1 MPKILI
7 CIPTYK
13 RNNSLLEC
21 VKSIKKLNRFN
32 KNEIGILI
40 LDNTT
45 NNNSLK
51 ISKELKKT
59 KLNIY
64 HLNEKKR
71 GIVNARNKCLQAANK
86 FNPKYLA
93 FIDDDVKL
101 DKNWL
106 SNNLLIINNY
116 SADIVTGPQNY
127 LKVKQN
133 ENLINYNELFEK
145 KYNNKIKKV
154 KWAATNN
161 VFIRYKSI
169 KLIPNLKFDKNLNK
183 FGIGEDQLFFS
194 TLNNLGLKILW
205 SKKVKV
211 FEKIHSHRN
220 TSDWVKNRSFRLG
233 ILGHYID
240 TKLHG
245 KILGY
250 FLNYLKCFFYLFI
263 FFLTIINPLAKVY
276 KIKILNSFFRFY
288 GRLRGP
294 FLFKKIGFYK

>member
-1 MPKILI
+1 MKLSI
-7 CIPTYK
+7 CIPTYN
-13 RNNSLLEC
+13 RNESLKKC
-21 VKSIKKLNRFN
+21 IKSIN
-32 KNEIGILI
+32 KIKIKNKIKINI
-40 LDNTT
+40 IIVDNSK
-45 NNNSLK
+45 NNNLLK
-51 ISKELKKT
+51 IKKQLIKNSKFKILF
-59 KLNIY
+59 LC
-64 HLNEKKR
+64 EKKR
-71 GIVNARNKCLQAANK
+71 GIVNARNKCLQATNK

-93 FIDDDVKL
+93 FIDDDVTL

-106 SNNLLIINNY
+106 INNLLIINNC

-169 KLIPNLKFDKNLNK
+169 KLIPNLKFDENLNK

-194 TLNNLGLKILW
+194 TLSNLGLKILW
-205 SKKVKV
+205 SNTVKV
-211 FEKIHSHRN
+211 FEKIHTHRN
-220 TSDWVKNRSFRLG
+220 TLNWVKHRSFRLG

-250 FLNYLKCFFYLFI
+250 FINYLKCFFYLLI
-263 FFLTIINPLAKVY
+263 FLLSLINPLSKAY
-276 KIKILNSFFRFY
+276 KANLINLFFRFY
-288 GRLRGP
+288 GRIKGP

>member
-32 KNEIGILI
+32 KNKIGILI

-106 SNNLLIINNY
+106 TNNLLIINNY

-194 TLNNLGLKILW
+194 TLSNLGLKILW

-211 FEKIHSHRN
+211 FEKIYSHRN
-220 TSDWVKNRSFRLG
+220 TSDWVKNRSSRLG

-240 TKLHG
+240 IKLHG

-276 KIKILNSFFRFY
+276 KIKLLNSFFRFY

>member
-1 MPKILI
+1 MLKTLI
-7 CIPTYK
+7 CICTYK

-21 VKSIKKLNRFN
+21 IKSIKKLNRFN

-40 LDNTT
+40 LDNTI

-93 FIDDDVKL
+93 FTDDDVTL

-106 SNNLLIINNY
+106 INNLLIINNY

-194 TLNNLGLKILW
+194 TLNKLGLNILW
-205 SKKVKV
+205 SNTVKV
-211 FEKIHSHRN
+211 FEKIHTHRN
-220 TSDWVKNRSFRLG
+220 TLNWVKNRSFRLG

-245 KILGY
+245 KIFGY

-263 FFLTIINPLAKVY
+263 FFLALINPLSKVY
-276 KIKILNSFFRFY
+276 KVNLINLFFRFY
-288 GRLRGP
+288 GRMKGP

>member
-1 MPKILI
+1 MKLSI
-7 CIPTYK
+7 CIPTYN
-13 RNNSLLEC
+13 RNESLKKC
-21 VKSIKKLNRFN
+21 IKSIN
-32 KNEIGILI
+32 KIKIKNKIKINI
-40 LDNTT
+40 IIVDNSK
-45 NNNSLK
+45 NNNLLK
-51 ISKELKKT
+51 IKKQLIKNSKFKILF
-59 KLNIY
+59 LS
-64 HLNEKKR
+64 EKKR

-93 FIDDDVKL
+93 FIDDDVTL

-106 SNNLLIINNY
+106 INNLLIINNY

-194 TLNNLGLKILW
+194 TLSNLGLKILW

-220 TSDWVKNRSFRLG
+220 TSDWVKDRSFRLG

-240 TKLHG
+240 AKLHG

-250 FLNYLKCFFYLFI
+250 LLNYLKCFFYLFI

-276 KIKILNSFFRFY
+276 KIKLLNLFFRFY
-288 GRLRGP
+288 GRLMGP

>member
-1 MPKILI
+1 MLKTLI
-7 CIPTYK
+7 CICTYK

-21 VKSIKKLNRFN
+21 IKSIKKLNRFN

-40 LDNTT
+40 LDNTI

-106 SNNLLIINNY
+106 NNNLLIINNY

-194 TLNNLGLKILW
+194 TLSNLGLKILW

-211 FEKIHSHRN
+211 FEKIYSHRN

-276 KIKILNSFFRFY
+276 KIKLLNLFFRFY

>member
-1 MPKILI
+1 MKLSI
-7 CIPTYK
+7 CIPTYN
-13 RNNSLLEC
+13 RNESLKKC
-21 VKSIKKLNRFN
+21 IKSIN
-32 KNEIGILI
+32 KIKIKNKIKINI
-40 LDNTT
+40 IIVDNSK
-45 NNNSLK
+45 NNNLLK
-51 ISKELKKT
+51 VKKQLIKNSKFKILF
-59 KLNIY
+59 LS
-64 HLNEKKR
+64 EKKR

-93 FIDDDVKL
+93 FTDDDVTL

-106 SNNLLIINNY
+106 INNLLIINNY

-194 TLNNLGLKILW
+194 TLSNLGLKILW

-211 FEKIHSHRN
+211 FEKIYSHRN
-220 TSDWVKNRSFRLG
+220 TSDWVKNRSSRLG

-240 TKLHG
+240 IKLHG

-276 KIKILNSFFRFY
+276 KIKLLNLFFRFY

>member
-1 MPKILI
+1 MLKTLI
-7 CIPTYK
+7 CICTYK

-21 VKSIKKLNRFN
+21 IKSIKKLNRFN

-40 LDNTT
+40 LDNTI

-93 FIDDDVKL
+93 FTDDDVTL

-106 SNNLLIINNY
+106 INNLLIINNY

-194 TLNNLGLKILW
+194 TLSNLGLKILW

-250 FLNYLKCFFYLFI
+250 FLNYLKCFFHLFI

-276 KIKILNSFFRFY
+276 KIKLLNSFFRFY
-288 GRLRGP
+288 GRMRGP

>member
-1 MPKILI
+1 MKLSI
-7 CIPTYK
+7 CIPTYN
-13 RNNSLLEC
+13 RNESLKKC
-21 VKSIKKLNRFN
+21 IKSIN
-32 KNEIGILI
+32 KIKIKNKIKINI
-40 LDNTT
+40 IIVDNSK
-45 NNNSLK
+45 NNNLLK
-51 ISKELKKT
+51 IKKQLIKNSKFKILF
-59 KLNIY
+59 LS
-64 HLNEKKR
+64 EKKR

-106 SNNLLIINNY
+106 NNNLLIINNY
-116 SADIVTGPQNY
+116 SADVVTGPQNY

-194 TLNNLGLKILW
+194 TLSNLGLKILW

-211 FEKIHSHRN
+211 FEKIYSHRN

-263 FFLTIINPLAKVY
+263 FFLTIINPLVKVY
-276 KIKILNSFFRFY
+276 KIKLLNSFFRFY

>member
-40 LDNTT
+40 LDNTI

-116 SADIVTGPQNY
+116 SADIVTGPQKY

-194 TLNNLGLKILW
+194 TLSNLGLKILW

-211 FEKIHSHRN
+211 FEKIYSHRN
-220 TSDWVKNRSFRLG
+220 TSDWVKNRSSRLG

-240 TKLHG
+240 IKLHG

-276 KIKILNSFFRFY
+276 KIKLLNSFFRFY

>member
-106 SNNLLIINNY
+106 NNNLLIINNY

-194 TLNNLGLKILW
+194 TLSNLGLKILW

-211 FEKIHSHRN
+211 FEKIYSHRN
-220 TSDWVKNRSFRLG
+220 TPDWVKNRSFRLG

-240 TKLHG
+240 IKLHG

-276 KIKILNSFFRFY
+276 KIKLLNSFFRFY

>member
-1 MPKILI
+1 MKLSI
-7 CIPTYK
+7 CIPTYN
-13 RNNSLLEC
+13 RNESLKKC
-21 VKSIKKLNRFN
+21 IKSIN
-32 KNEIGILI
+32 KIKIKNKIKINI
-40 LDNTT
+40 IIVDNSK
-45 NNNSLK
+45 NNNLHK
-51 ISKELKKT
+51 IKKQLIKNSKFKILF
-59 KLNIY
+59 LS
-64 HLNEKKR
+64 EKKR

-106 SNNLLIINNY
+106 NNNLLIINNY

-194 TLNNLGLKILW
+194 TLSNLGLKILW

-211 FEKIHSHRN
+211 FEKIHFHRN

-240 TKLHG
+240 IKLHG

-276 KIKILNSFFRFY
+276 KIKLLNSFFRFY

>member
-220 TSDWVKNRSFRLG
+220 TSDWVKDRSFRLG

-250 FLNYLKCFFYLFI
+250 LLNYLKCFFLFIYLF
-263 FFLTIINPLAKVY
+263 F
-276 KIKILNSFFRFY
+276 
-288 GRLRGP
+288 
-294 FLFKKIGFYK
+294 

>member
-1 MPKILI
+1 MLKTLI
-7 CIPTYK
+7 CICTYK
-13 RNNSLLEC
+13 RNSSLLEC
-21 VKSIKKLNRFN
+21 IKSIKKLNRFN

-40 LDNTT
+40 LDNTI

-106 SNNLLIINNY
+106 NNNLLIINNY

-194 TLNNLGLKILW
+194 TLNKLGLNILW
-205 SKKVKV
+205 SSTVKV
-211 FEKIHSHRN
+211 FEKIHIHRN
-220 TSDWVKNRSFRLG
+220 TLNWVKNRSFRLG

-276 KIKILNSFFRFY
+276 KIKLLNLFFRFY
-288 GRLRGP
+288 GRLKGP

>member
-1 MPKILI
+1 MLKTLI
-7 CIPTYK
+7 CICTYK

-21 VKSIKKLNRFN
+21 IKSIKKLNRFN

-40 LDNTT
+40 LDNTI

-93 FIDDDVKL
+93 FIDDDVTL

-106 SNNLLIINNY
+106 INNLLIINNY

-194 TLNNLGLKILW
+194 TLSNLGLKILW

-211 FEKIHSHRN
+211 FEKIYSHRN
-220 TSDWVKNRSFRLG
+220 TPNWVKNRSFRLG

-240 TKLHG
+240 IKLYG

-276 KIKILNSFFRFY
+276 KIKLLNSFFRFY

>member
-1 MPKILI
+1 MLKTLI
-7 CIPTYK
+7 CICTYK
-13 RNNSLLEC
+13 RNSSLLEC
-21 VKSIKKLNRFN
+21 IKSIKKLNRFN

-40 LDNTT
+40 LDNTI

-106 SNNLLIINNY
+106 NNNLLIINNY

-169 KLIPNLKFDKNLNK
+169 KLIANLKFDKNLNK

-194 TLNNLGLKILW
+194 TLSNLGLKILW

-276 KIKILNSFFRFY
+276 KIKLLNLFFRFY
-288 GRLRGP
+288 GRLWGP

>member
-1 MPKILI
+1 MLKTLI
-7 CIPTYK
+7 CICTYK

-21 VKSIKKLNRFN
+21 IKSIKKLNRFN

-40 LDNTT
+40 LDNTI

-106 SNNLLIINNY
+106 NNNLLIINNY

-194 TLNNLGLKILW
+194 TLSNLGLKILW

-211 FEKIHSHRN
+211 FEKIYSHRN
-220 TSDWVKNRSFRLG
+220 TPDWVKNRSFRLG

-276 KIKILNSFFRFY
+276 KIKLLNLFFRFY